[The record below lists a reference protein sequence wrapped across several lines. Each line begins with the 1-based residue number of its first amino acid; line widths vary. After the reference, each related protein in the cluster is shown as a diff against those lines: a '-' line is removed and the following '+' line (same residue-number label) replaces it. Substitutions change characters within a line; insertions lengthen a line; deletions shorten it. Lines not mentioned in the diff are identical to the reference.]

1 MSRNNPREA
10 DTRRADTLKKVVC
23 GFVPLINTP
32 RQKEDFMSLLLPR
45 IPDGTPADKQGDAI
59 EDIKTT
65 IRIKADH
72 RLRELYLARKE
83 SGALE
88 SEADLVAGA
97 SAMLQL
103 LNEITFSPPK
113 DEVYEIYDNKLGL
126 CPPAWFFLIYSG
138 RGLGELYDDTTK
150 HDEILEEVHRE
161 EMKL

>member
-1 MSRNNPREA
+1 M
-10 DTRRADTLKKVVC
+10 T
-23 GFVPLINTP
+23 
-32 RQKEDFMSLLLPR
+32 LLLPR
-45 IPDGTPADKQGDAI
+45 IPDGTPADKQGDTI

-97 SAMLQL
+97 SAMLSL
-103 LNEITFSPPK
+103 LKEIAFQKESYLHKLDDSTSTPP
-113 DEVYEIYDNKLGL
+113 EDNNLSL

-161 EMKL
+161 ELRILNYVYSV

>member
-1 MSRNNPREA
+1 M
-10 DTRRADTLKKVVC
+10 T
-23 GFVPLINTP
+23 
-32 RQKEDFMSLLLPR
+32 LLLPR
-45 IPDGTPADKQGDAI
+45 IPDGTPVDKQGDAI

-83 SGALE
+83 SGALRD
-88 SEADLVAGA
+88 EADLIAGA

-103 LNEITFSPPK
+103 LNEISFSPSK
-113 DEVYEIYDNKLGL
+113 DNELTLV
-126 CPPAWFFLIYSG
+126 PPAWFFLIFSG

-161 EMKL
+161 GATI